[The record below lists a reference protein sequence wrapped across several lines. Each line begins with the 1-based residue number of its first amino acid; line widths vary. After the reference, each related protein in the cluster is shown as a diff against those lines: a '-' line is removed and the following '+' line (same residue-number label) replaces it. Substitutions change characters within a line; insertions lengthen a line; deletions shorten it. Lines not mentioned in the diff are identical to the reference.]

1 MAASSLRKVLI
12 CGDFPDRR
20 KCDKLKEKNVD
31 VFFENEGLHSND
43 GNDELLITLLEAAA
57 QVKSENRSQNIK
69 WGIKQHAQSPDAT
82 AYSRPC
88 YGYRKAKEG
97 QLAVHD
103 EEAGVVRMIFGLYL
117 RSASILA
124 IKRELEATGIKTPT
138 GKDTW
143 PKRTI
148 ETILSNGKY
157 AGDALIYRTYCA
169 KYPDKKRIKNQGQH
183 EQLIIH
189 NNHPPI
195 VSKEQF
201 EMVQLEKRRRTNVVV
216 ENDGTTKRKQT
227 RYSVKSKATEG
238 HGAPSEAT
246 DPAQ

>member
-103 EEAGVVRMIFGLYL
+103 EEAGVVRMIFDLL
-117 RSASILA
+117 HERCQHNRH
-124 IKRELEATGIKTPT
+124 KTGIGGERHQDP
-138 GKDTW
+138 
-143 PKRTI
+143 
-148 ETILSNGKY
+148 
-157 AGDALIYRTYCA
+157 YR
-169 KYPDKKRIKNQGQH
+169 Q
-183 EQLIIH
+183 
-189 NNHPPI
+189 
-195 VSKEQF
+195 
-201 EMVQLEKRRRTNVVV
+201 
-216 ENDGTTKRKQT
+216 
-227 RYSVKSKATEG
+227 RYLA
-238 HGAPSEAT
+238 
-246 DPAQ
+246 